1 MMKRWSIGPIV
12 VALVV
17 LMVMPAAS
25 AGKGGSDRPFKASFT
40 GEVHWEFS
48 DQCGSV
54 TTVTEAGGRATHMGR
69 VAYEGAHCPDEVVID
84 DGRFTIV
91 AANGDKLYGVYDYPA
106 IDYGEPVTFI
116 GGTGRFA
123 GASGGGVWEY
133 DVELI
138 FREDCDPASDPFM
151 CLTNSP
157 WWSTLTGTISY

>member
-17 LMVMPAAS
+17 LMVTPAAS

-54 TTVTEAGGRATHMGR
+54 TTVTEASGRATHMGR

-123 GASGGGVWEY
+123 GASGWGVWEY

-157 WWSTLTGTISY
+157 WWSTLTGTINY